1 MSARSLELL
10 AAAAAAAA
18 RADDC
23 SWPVLPGL
31 LP

>member
-10 AAAAAAAA
+10 AAAAAA